1 MLLDQNAVLSD
12 GQEITASAASQNVI
26 DLGAAGNAVPGA
38 LFAVCRV
45 DEAFSGLTGLTVS
58 LQTSDAS
65 AFTAPAELA
74 SVTLAAAELG
84 ADGKIVFAA
93 AVPAGLQRYLRA
105 YYTVTGTATAGK
117 ISFFL
122 TDAVDMK

>member
-12 GQEITASAASQNVI
+12 KQAVTATAASQNVI
-26 DLGAAGNAVPGA
+26 DMTAAGNAAPGA

-45 DEAFSGLTGLTVS
+45 DEAFAGLTGLTVS
-58 LQTSDAS
+58 SQTSEAS
-65 AFTAPAELA
+65 AFTAPADLA

-84 ADGKIVFAA
+84 AGGKIVFAA
-93 AVPAGLQRYLRA
+93 AVPAGMQRYLRT

>member
-38 LFAVCRV
+38 LFVVCRV
-45 DEAFSGLTGLTVS
+45 DEAFAGLTKLAIA

-65 AFTAPAELA
+65 AFTASAELA
-74 SVTLAAAELG
+74 SVTLAATELAAG
-84 ADGKIVFAA
+84 GKIVFAA
-93 AVPAGLQRYLRA
+93 AVPAGLKRYVRA

>member
-45 DEAFSGLTGLTVS
+45 DEGFAGLTKLAIA
-58 LQTSDAS
+58 LQTSEAS

-74 SVTLAAAELG
+74 SVTLAATELA

-93 AVPAGLQRYLRA
+93 AVPAGLKRYVRA

>member
-12 GQEITASAASQNVI
+12 KQAVTASAASQNVI

-45 DEAFSGLTGLTVS
+45 DEAFAGLTKLAVS
-58 LQTSDAS
+58 LQTAEKADFSDAEELVS
-65 AFTAPAELA
+65 ASFAVAA
-74 SVTLAAAELG
+74 LAAGETVLAVG
-84 ADGKIVFAA
+84 
-93 AVPAGLQRYLRA
+93 VPAGMQRYLRA
-105 YYTVTGTATAGK
+105 YYTVTGTGTAGK
-117 ISFFL
+117 LSFFL